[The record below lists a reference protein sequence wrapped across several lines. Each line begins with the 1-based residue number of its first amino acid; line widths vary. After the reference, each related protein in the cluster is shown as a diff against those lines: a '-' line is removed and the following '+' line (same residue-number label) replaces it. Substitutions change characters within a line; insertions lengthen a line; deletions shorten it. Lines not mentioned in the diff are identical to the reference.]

1 MPPTICMLK
10 REFIILI
17 AGASLFVV
25 GIALT
30 AAYGIGMA
38 STFLAGT
45 AVLDNVEIDP
55 SKSVNH
61 TLEIDNIERP
71 VSVALHME
79 SNINSNIDTSS
90 VSLSQ
95 RPTVE
100 QLVVSPDGVVINKNQ
115 LSENTQSDRLTTFK
129 PETEGIYTLTLS
141 NLGTERVTVKGFFGF
156 LPISVEDGQVNLDAV
171 MGVAAGAIIF
181 IIGAI
186 TVVAGI
192 IISILDRKRRS
203 RNTTRPS
210 FDWGR

>member
-1 MPPTICMLK
+1 MLK
-10 REFIILI
+10 RGFIILI

-38 STFLAGT
+38 SIFLDGT
-45 AVLDNVEIDP
+45 AVLDNVEVDP

-61 TLEIDNIERP
+61 TLEVDNIERP

-115 LSENTQSDRLTTFK
+115 LSENTQSDLLTTFK

-141 NLGTERVTVKGFFGF
+141 NLGMEQVTVKGFFGF